1 MRTCP
6 GFSSEDDTNL
16 RLSVRATWRSGGG
29 EAADGV
35 SKQCAVGPIPSAGC
49 LSQVALAGL

>member
-6 GFSSEDDTNL
+6 GLSSEDDTNL
-16 RLSVRATWRSGGG
+16 RLSVRAAWRSGGG